1 VIAGESALSR
11 IDVEINRLILR
22 GYDLVELT
30 ESTRYEEVA
39 YLLLYGD
46 LPAAAELDA
55 FNE

>member
-1 VIAGESALSR
+1 M
-11 IDVEINRLILR
+11 ILR